1 MIFQDKRV
9 IGKSDKADLPEWG
22 LKNIPVKIDSG
33 AYRSSIDCSY
43 AKVFKSQKGK
53 VLKYTLLRKD
63 HPLFIDQIIE
73 TTDFKTSRV
82 KSSNG
87 ENQKRYIVKTKI
99 VLFGKTYATEF
110 SLSTRPDMKFPILLG
125 RKLLNKN
132 FIIDT
137 SKANLSYRFKKN
149 KKKKIEF

>member
-137 SKANLSYRFKKN
+137 SKANLSARFKKN